1 MIGLRLNDCGG
12 LGASRGTQA
21 TFCPAG
27 GNNYRYIYVDKYKE
41 KQILMKRIYS
51 LLVALAVLVALV
63 ACEGDH
69 VVIETDWTTL
79 ETVELNKQY
88 RKYMDGEW
96 VYQYDDSIH
105 FIELYYTFN
114 IKDSTMTG
122 YYNELVR
129 TNISVDGSPEHD
141 EWQLLWQGSLSGKW
155 ELLHSVELD
164 HAYIYME
171 QMVYKN
177 VHGVLAKYDVLA
189 GRVLFYGANKH
200 TLRVTSPLTFRRID
214 MHHPEEL

>member
-1 MIGLRLNDCGG
+1 MIMVAWCVKGYPSHLL
-12 LGASRGTQA
+12 
-21 TFCPAG
+21 FCR
-27 GNNYRYIYVDKYKE
+27 GNNYWYICVNKYKE

-69 VVIETDWTTL
+69 EVIETDWTTL

-114 IKDSTMTG
+114 IKDSTITG

-129 TNISVDGSPEHD
+129 TNISSDGSPEHD
-141 EWQLLWQGSLSGKW
+141 EWQLLWQGSFSGKW

-164 HAYIYME
+164 HAYIYMNK
-171 QMVYKN
+171 MVYKD
-177 VHGVLAKYDVLA
+177 VHGILAKYDVLA

-200 TLRVTSPLTFRRID
+200 TLRVTTPLTFRRID

>member
-1 MIGLRLNDCGG
+1 MWW
-12 LGASRGTQA
+12 LGCIKRYPSHLLSCR
-21 TFCPAG
+21 

-41 KQILMKRIYS
+41 NQILMKRIYS

-69 VVIETDWTTL
+69 EVIETDWTTL

-114 IKDSTMTG
+114 IKDSTITG

-129 TNISVDGSPEHD
+129 TNISSDGSPEHD
-141 EWQLLWQGSLSGKW
+141 EWQLLWQGSFSGKW

-164 HAYIYME
+164 HAYIYMDK
-171 QMVYKN
+171 MVYKD

-200 TLRVTSPLTFRRID
+200 TLRVTTPLTFRRID